1 MSDQEKPKPIITNV
15 VSSVNLKTNL
25 NLNQIASK
33 IEKAEYNQ
41 NFKRIKIEIDDPKA
55 TAFIYSAGKI
65 ICLGTKSLEDSRKA
79 ARQISKMIVSL
90 GYKVEFKDFKIVNIV
105 ASCNVNFPISL
116 TKLMNHLVFKPTT
129 NFVDF
134 RYEPEIFP
142 AFIMHMK
149 NPKVT
154 ISIFASGKINFTG
167 AKERETIN
175 LAFNEIYPLVLK
187 FKNESTLENK

>member
-1 MSDQEKPKPIITNV
+1 
-15 VSSVNLKTNL
+15 
-25 NLNQIASK
+25 
-33 IEKAEYNQ
+33 
-41 NFKRIKIEIDDPKA
+41 
-55 TAFIYSAGKI
+55 
-65 ICLGTKSLEDSRKA
+65 
-79 ARQISKMIVSL
+79 
-90 GYKVEFKDFKIVNIV
+90 
-105 ASCNVNFPISL
+105 
-116 TKLMNHLVFKPTT
+116 MNHLVFKPTT

-187 FKNESTLENK
+187 FKNESTLESK